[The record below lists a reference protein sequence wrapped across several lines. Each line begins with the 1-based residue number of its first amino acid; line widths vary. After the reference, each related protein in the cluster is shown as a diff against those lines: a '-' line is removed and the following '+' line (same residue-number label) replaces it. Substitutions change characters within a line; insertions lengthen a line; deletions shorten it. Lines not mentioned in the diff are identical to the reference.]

1 MPKPVSRRLGYETA
15 GQGCNIRCMRMLKI
29 VIALFFC
36 FFASATNAQTV
47 SSSEAEAAAR
57 KYWNLV
63 LTQCSDSYY
72 YSWERILDGTETTQY
87 KRISFPARMA
97 VMILGPS
104 EADRLNGLTWRGTIV
119 VNVGLNRKFS
129 TINGRREWSE
139 WSDGHQIKL
148 GMWKDKGHWLVN
160 PNEWGDGGSIDIELL
175 HKSSCMDIPGTQEY
189 DKSHPEK
196 NAASH

>member
-1 MPKPVSRRLGYETA
+1 
-15 GQGCNIRCMRMLKI
+15 MLKI

-36 FFASATNAQTV
+36 FFASAANAQTV

-87 KRISFPARMA
+87 KRISIPARMA
-97 VMILGPS
+97 VMILEPS

-129 TINGRREWSE
+129 TINGRREWSD

-160 PNEWGDGGSIDIELL
+160 PNEWGDGSSIDIELL